1 MNLFNFTEGLA
12 RKSVGQSHERRP
24 KATMNISNLV
34 VCKCAGKH
42 RFGII
47 DFLHDRVNI
56 MTPGMPPPA
65 ATNWFSGNASGER
78 RLKALLRLENNAM
91 IANEIHC
98 LARIHGLLMPPD
110 LLAPDDL
117 IVDRRGGIFRL
128 QLPVYLSKPEQE
140 IRSESDRH
148 ARDYTDHK
156 TNPAPSN

>member
-1 MNLFNFTEGLA
+1 MNLFNFTEGLT

-24 KATMNISNLV
+24 KATMNIGNLV

-65 ATNWFSGNASGER
+65 ATNRFSGNASGER
-78 RLKALLRLENNAM
+78 RLKALRRLENNAM

-110 LLAPDDL
+110 LLAPNDL
-117 IVDRRGGIFRL
+117 IIDYWAGNFSH
-128 QLPVYLSKPEQE
+128 QSPVHLSKPVQE
-140 IRSESDRH
+140 IRSESNRH
-148 ARDYTDHK
+148 ARNYTARS
-156 TNPAPSN
+156 NPP